1 MNRTFSTLFAT
12 LAQASSLH
20 HDVNA
25 FYDIPSIS
33 VREGILPKVLDSPEI
48 EMPKWFRTGDDVT
61 FDDESKVRE
70 WGGVAVDVMHV
81 SRRHLSTMS
90 KLMPDFGSRSSTRCE
105 LGHTIPIRAD
115 ASNASLLA
123 PIHMGSTFTS
133 LPSCSSRST
142 FSHLD
147 GKPRSTSPR
156 PTSS

>member
-81 SRRHLSTMS
+81 SRRLVSTMS
-90 KLMPDFGSRSSTRCE
+90 KLIPDFGSRS
-105 LGHTIPIRAD
+105 
-115 ASNASLLA
+115 
-123 PIHMGSTFTS
+123 
-133 LPSCSSRST
+133 
-142 FSHLD
+142 
-147 GKPRSTSPR
+147 
-156 PTSS
+156 

>member
-81 SRRHLSTMS
+81 SRCLLSTMS
-90 KLMPDFGSRSSTRCE
+90 KLIPDLGSRPPTRCE

-115 ASNASLLA
+115 ASNANLLA
-123 PIHMGSTFTS
+123 PIDMGSTFTS

-142 FSHLD
+142 LSDID
-147 GKPRSTSPR
+147 GKPR
-156 PTSS
+156 PTSSRPTSP

>member
-81 SRRHLSTMS
+81 SRRLPLTESE
-90 KLMPDFGSRSSTRCE
+90 LIQDFGSRSSTRCE
-105 LGHTIPIRAD
+105 PSHSIPIGAD
-115 ASNASLLA
+115 APNTNLLA
-123 PIHMGSTFTS
+123 PIHMGSAFS
-133 LPSCSSRST
+133 GIPSCSS
-142 FSHLD
+142 
-147 GKPRSTSPR
+147 
-156 PTSS
+156 

>member
-81 SRRHLSTMS
+81 SCLFMSTMN
-90 KLMPDFGSRSSTRCE
+90 KLTPDFGSRSSTRCE
-105 LGHTIPIRAD
+105 LGDTIPVRAD
-115 ASNASLLA
+115 ASNASFLA
-123 PIHMGSTFTS
+123 SFHMGPTFS
-133 LPSCSSRST
+133 GIPSGSSRLALG
-142 FSHLD
+142 HIN
-147 GKPRSTSPR
+147 GKP
-156 PTSS
+156 